1 MFSRI
6 FFIFVLT
13 TLLCSNVLVSSSAVD
28 TADTKLTTTSTTSTS
43 TTPFVPDQ
51 TFEFES
57 LTISISSHSPEK
69 NIPEGYIPF
78 DFFED
83 LLKLIAQVNPI
94 FSPFIPIFASAKERS
109 NITFGIVKLVL
120 HGMNIQDIPLDV
132 IKSVT
137 SKADFS
143 KKNFDLHCP
152 RPMSSGLLKR
162 VTKTLTVPHFPFAH
176 ALTLSALQGNEESIN
191 IVRKNISPFMVAAT
205 DAFGKNIGQIIL
217 RILNDEVS
225 NAIILMA
232 ANSDDLNKPNDYQRL
247 PIHIASM
254 QGNSMLVELSIFLGT
269 DPSVMDDKC
278 SPLHY
283 ATCYGRL
290 NVAKLLLRNGAQW
303 NIVDVFHKTPLDLA
317 RMNCHSD
324 IISLLEGYE
333 AAQRSIDFE
342 LE

>member
-1 MFSRI
+1 M
-6 FFIFVLT
+6 T

-28 TADTKLTTTSTTSTS
+28 TLDVKLATTSTISTTTTSTTITT

-51 TFEFES
+51 TFEFEK

-69 NIPEGYIPF
+69 KIPDGYITF
-78 DFFED
+78 DIFEN
-83 LLKLIAQVNPI
+83 LLNQIVQTNQI
-94 FSPFIPIFASAKERS
+94 FAPFIPIFASVKERS
-109 NITFGIVKLVL
+109 NNTFDIVKLVI
-120 HGMNIQDIPLDV
+120 HGVNILDIPLDV
-132 IKSVT
+132 IKSIT
-137 SKADFS
+137 SNVDFS

-152 RPMSSGLLKR
+152 RPMKSGLLKR
-162 VTKTLTVPHFPFAH
+162 VTKALSVPHFPFAH
-176 ALTLSALQGNEESIN
+176 ALTLSALQGNEESIS
-191 IVRKNISPFMVAAT
+191 IIRKNISPFMVDTT
-205 DAFGKNIGQIIL
+205 DVFGRNIGQIVF
-217 RILNDEVS
+217 RILNYEES

-232 ANSDDLNKPNDYQRL
+232 ANNDDLNKPNDYQRL

-283 ATCYGRL
+283 AACFGRV
-290 NVAKLLLRNGAQW
+290 NVAKVLLRNGAQW
-303 NIVDVFHKTPLDLA
+303 NIVDVFHKKPLDLA
-317 RMNCHSD
+317 RMNSHLE

-333 AAQRSIDFE
+333 SAQKSIDFE